1 MKPNILI
8 ITGDLKHFGNHES
21 YKIFNKILTDE
32 LNNQIGFA
40 IYEEAQGDPDKIN
53 ELIRQK
59 AIEKYK
65 VN

>member
-1 MKPNILI
+1 M
-8 ITGDLKHFGNHES
+8 
-21 YKIFNKILTDE
+21 YKRQPEDSALDE